1 MTASR
6 VDPARPTDAGGAARA
21 ADAIAWV
28 GGALVLVA
36 VVVLGFGLYSDLA
49 ERLALLSSAGA
60 VALAAAW
67 ATRRLLPSAVSDV
80 LAGIAVASL
89 VLGFDVVLHE
99 IGGAISPHVRW
110 ILICGAL
117 MLLGGALCWW
127 LRSRVAGGLAV
138 AGWVALPAALAT
150 SRPEDLDLAIPF
162 LRAVVPET
170 SVWASLALMVLA
182 ATAAEQATSFAA
194 RRGWVDPSTAMW
206 TGFIATTVL
215 GTALVLA
222 AMLQS
227 QSWFYFILVAGA
239 AAATGFSVWQREWVW
254 LPTAGRLFSTAA
266 VTALGGVDDEPG
278 RAMGLVVLS
287 LSFFTF
293 APLARRLPDH
303 FAVRVWEG
311 TIWFMGLG
319 VSCAFAFAPGGWP
332 AAGGIWA
339 AAMILLAA
347 FQRRSLA
354 LVLGTVALYVTFI
367 VRVIEAFGAGVGA
380 GFGTLLFGVTLLVV
394 VIVWR
399 ERAAMWR
406 PHLTLRARASRTDDE

>member
-1 MTASR
+1 MTSLEA
-6 VDPARPTDAGGAARA
+6 DPAPPADAGAGRA
-21 ADAIAWV
+21 ADAIAFV

-36 VVVLGFGLYSDLA
+36 VLVLGFGLYSDLA

-67 ATRRLLPSAVSDV
+67 ATRRLLPAAVSDV
-80 LAGIAVASL
+80 LAGIAAVSL
-89 VLGFDVVLHE
+89 VLCLDVVLHE
-99 IGGAISPHVRW
+99 IGSAISPHVRW

-117 MLLGGALCWW
+117 MSLGGALCWW
-127 LRSRVAGGLAV
+127 LRSRVAGALAV
-138 AGWVALPAALAT
+138 AAWVALPAALAT
-150 SRPEDLDLAIPF
+150 SRPEEVDLAVPF
-162 LRAVVPET
+162 LRAGVPEI
-170 SVWASLALMVLA
+170 SVWASLGLMVLA
-182 ATAAEQATSFAA
+182 ATVVEQATQFAA
-194 RRGWVDPSTAMW
+194 RRGWVAASTAVW
-206 TGFIATTVL
+206 TAFVATTVL

-222 AMLQS
+222 ATLQG

-239 AAATGFSVWQREWVW
+239 AVATGVSVWQREWVW

-266 VTALGGVDDEPG
+266 VTALGGVNDDPG

-293 APLARRLPDH
+293 APLARRLPRH

-332 AAGGIWA
+332 AAGGLWA
-339 AAMILLAA
+339 AAVILLAA
-347 FQRRSLA
+347 FQRRWLA
-354 LVLGTVALYVTFI
+354 LVLGTLALYVVFI
-367 VRVIEAFGAGVGA
+367 VRVIETLGAGAGA

-394 VIVWR
+394 VTVWR
-399 ERAAMWR
+399 QRAAVVV
-406 PHLTLRARASRTDDE
+406 HT

>member
-1 MTASR
+1 MTSLEA
-6 VDPARPTDAGGAARA
+6 DPAPPADAGAGRA
-21 ADAIAWV
+21 ADAIAFV

-36 VVVLGFGLYSDLA
+36 VLVLGFGLYSDLA

-67 ATRRLLPSAVSDV
+67 ATRRLLPATVSDV
-80 LAGIAVASL
+80 LAGIAAVSL
-89 VLGFDVVLHE
+89 VLCLDVVLHE
-99 IGGAISPHVRW
+99 IGSAISPHVRW

-117 MLLGGALCWW
+117 MSLGGALCWW
-127 LRSRVAGGLAV
+127 LRSRVAGALAV
-138 AGWVALPAALAT
+138 AAWVALPAALAT
-150 SRPEDLDLAIPF
+150 SRPEEVDLAVPF
-162 LRAVVPET
+162 LRAGVPEI
-170 SVWASLALMVLA
+170 SVWASLGLMVLA
-182 ATAAEQATSFAA
+182 ATVVEQATQFAA
-194 RRGWVDPSTAMW
+194 RRGWVAASTAVW
-206 TGFIATTVL
+206 TAFVATTVL

-222 AMLQS
+222 ATLQG

-239 AAATGFSVWQREWVW
+239 AVATGVSVWQREWVW

-266 VTALGGVDDEPG
+266 VTALGGVNDDPG

-293 APLARRLPDH
+293 APLARRLPRH

-332 AAGGIWA
+332 AAGGLWA
-339 AAMILLAA
+339 AAVILLAA
-347 FQRRSLA
+347 FQRRWLA
-354 LVLGTVALYVTFI
+354 LVLGTLALYVVFI
-367 VRVIEAFGAGVGA
+367 VRVIETLGAGAGA

-394 VIVWR
+394 VTVWR
-399 ERAAMWR
+399 QRAAMVV
-406 PHLTLRARASRTDDE
+406 HT

>member
-1 MTASR
+1 MTSLEA
-6 VDPARPTDAGGAARA
+6 DPAPPADAGAGRA
-21 ADAIAWV
+21 ADAIAFV

-36 VVVLGFGLYSDLA
+36 VLVLGFGLYSDLA

-67 ATRRLLPSAVSDV
+67 ATRRLLPAAVSDV
-80 LAGIAVASL
+80 LAGIAAVSL
-89 VLGFDVVLHE
+89 VLCLDVVLHE
-99 IGGAISPHVRW
+99 IGSAISPHVRW

-117 MLLGGALCWW
+117 MSLGGALCWW
-127 LRSRVAGGLAV
+127 LRSRVAGALAV
-138 AGWVALPAALAT
+138 AAWVALPAALAT
-150 SRPEDLDLAIPF
+150 SRPEEVDLAIPF
-162 LRAVVPET
+162 LRAGVPEI

-182 ATAAEQATSFAA
+182 ATVVEQATQFAA
-194 RRGWVDPSTAMW
+194 RRGWVDPSTAVW
-206 TGFIATTVL
+206 TAFVATTVL

-222 AMLQS
+222 AMLQG
-227 QSWFYFILVAGA
+227 QSWFYFILVVGA
-239 AAATGFSVWQREWVW
+239 AVATGVSVWQQEWVW

-266 VTALGGVDDEPG
+266 VTALGGVDDDPG

-293 APLARRLPDH
+293 APLARRLPRH

-332 AAGGIWA
+332 AAGALWA
-339 AAMILLAA
+339 AAVILLAA
-347 FQRRSLA
+347 FQRRWLA
-354 LVLGTVALYVTFI
+354 LVLGTLALYVVFI
-367 VRVIEAFGAGVGA
+367 VRVIDTLGAGAGA

-394 VIVWR
+394 VTVWR
-399 ERAAMWR
+399 QRAAVVV
-406 PHLTLRARASRTDDE
+406 HT

>member
-1 MTASR
+1 MTSPET
-6 VDPARPTDAGGAARA
+6 DPAPSADAGAARA

-28 GGALVLVA
+28 GGVLVLVA

-67 ATRRLLPSAVSDV
+67 ATRRLLPAAVSDV
-80 LAGIAVASL
+80 LAGIAVVSV

-99 IGGAISPHVRW
+99 IGAAISPHVRW
-110 ILICGAL
+110 ILICAAL

-162 LRAVVPET
+162 LRAGVPET

-194 RRGWVDPSTAMW
+194 RRGWIDPSTAVW

-239 AAATGFSVWQREWVW
+239 AVATGVSVWQREWVW

-293 APLARRLPDH
+293 APLARRLPRH

-339 AAMILLAA
+339 AAMILLAG
-347 FQRRSLA
+347 FQRRRLA

-367 VRVIEAFGAGVGA
+367 VRVIEAFGAGAGA
-380 GFGTLLFGVTLLVV
+380 GFGTLLFGITLLAIVT
-394 VIVWR
+394 VWR
-399 ERAAMWR
+399 QRDAIWR
-406 PHLTLRARASRTDDE
+406 PHLTLGARTSGTDDE